1 MTEKERA
8 KAEKADAIK
17 ELNEKFSEMKTLRKK
32 MQKLQEEIE
41 WLMSIATYEYEEEE
55 EEA

>member
-1 MTEKERA
+1 MNEKERA

-55 EEA
+55 EVA